1 MLSTFD
7 LTPLFDDRALVYE
20 EFDDDV
26 RAFETTVATVVD
38 AVTLATCAVVVDVAT
53 EVFIRAAKAFLLGRG
68 LFTLV
73 ELDGEGVSNGTSALC
88 AIEFGSTGGDLA
100 LVDGL
105 DFLGMGVLSLLILT
119 LFESSTLLL
128 FGAVCHCLAFSPLRL
143 TSSLISATVYD
154 I

>member
-38 AVTLATCAVVVDVAT
+38 AVALATCAVVVDVAT
-53 EVFIRAAKAFLLGRG
+53 EVFIRAAKSFLLGRG

-73 ELDGEGVSNGTSALC
+73 ELDGEGASNGTSALVVM
-88 AIEFGSTGGDLA
+88 EFGSTGGDLA
-100 LVDGL
+100 LVDGN
-105 DFLGMGVLSLLILT
+105 FN
-119 LFESSTLLL
+119 
-128 FGAVCHCLAFSPLRL
+128 
-143 TSSLISATVYD
+143 
-154 I
+154 